1 MIIGMHEVKIT
12 TENRGEYGVYGIV
25 YARNIYYPDAK
36 KKYQNKVKQYKVQFS
51 LSDDDQ
57 SIVAFLENEMQE
69 KGMSAN
75 AYIKDILTQYVNSK
89 YK

>member
-1 MIIGMHEVKIT
+1 MDKK
-12 TENRGEYGVYGIV
+12 N
-25 YARNIYYPDAK
+25 NYYPDSQ
-36 KKYQNKVKQYKVQFS
+36 KKYRQKVKQYNIKFS

>member
-1 MIIGMHEVKIT
+1 MM
-12 TENRGEYGVYGIV
+12 GESYTKYNPDGSRSV
-25 YARNIYYPDAK
+25 YYPDAK
-36 KKYQNKVKQYKVQFS
+36 KKYQNKIKQYKVQFS

-75 AYIKDILTQYVNSK
+75 AYIKSILTQYVNSK

>member
-1 MIIGMHEVKIT
+1 MSESYTKRN
-12 TENRGEYGVYGIV
+12 ENGTRSV
-25 YARNIYYPDAK
+25 YYPDAQ
-36 KKYQNKVKQYKVQFS
+36 KKYRQKVKQYNIKFS

>member
-1 MIIGMHEVKIT
+1 MSESYTK
-12 TENRGEYGVYGIV
+12 
-25 YARNIYYPDAK
+25 RNEDGTRSVHYPDAK

-51 LSDDDQ
+51 LSDNDQ
-57 SIVAFLENEMQE
+57 SIVAFMENEMQE

-75 AYIKDILTQYVNSK
+75 AYIKGILIDYVNSK

>member
-1 MIIGMHEVKIT
+1 MDKK
-12 TENRGEYGVYGIV
+12 N
-25 YARNIYYPDAK
+25 NYYPNSQ
-36 KKYQNKVKQYKVQFS
+36 KKYRQKVKQYNINFS
-51 LSDDDQ
+51 LSDNYQ

>member
-1 MIIGMHEVKIT
+1 MSESYTK
-12 TENRGEYGVYGIV
+12 
-25 YARNIYYPDAK
+25 RNADGTRSVYYPDAK

-51 LSDDDQ
+51 LSDNDQ
-57 SIVAFLENEMQE
+57 SIVAFMENEMQE

-75 AYIKDILTQYVNSK
+75 AYIKGILIDYVNSK

>member
-1 MIIGMHEVKIT
+1 MNESYTK
-12 TENRGEYGVYGIV
+12 
-25 YARNIYYPDAK
+25 RNEDSTRSVYYPESQK
-36 KKYQNKVKQYKVQFS
+36 RYNEKIKKYTIKFS

>member
-1 MIIGMHEVKIT
+1 MSESYTKHNEDGTRSV
-12 TENRGEYGVYGIV
+12 
-25 YARNIYYPDAK
+25 YYPDAK

-75 AYIKDILTQYVNSK
+75 AYIKSILTQYVNSK

>member
-1 MIIGMHEVKIT
+1 MDQEI
-12 TENRGEYGVYGIV
+12 
-25 YARNIYYPDAK
+25 K
-36 KKYQNKVKQYKVQFS
+36 KKYQDKVKQYKVQFS

-57 SIVAFLENEMQE
+57 SIVTFLENEMQE

-75 AYIKDILTQYVNSK
+75 AYIKSILTQYVNSK

>member
-1 MIIGMHEVKIT
+1 M
-12 TENRGEYGVYGIV
+12 TESYTK
-25 YARNIYYPDAK
+25 RNSDGSRSVYYPEAQ
-36 KKYQNKVKQYKVQFS
+36 KKYHEKYRQKAKQYKVQFS

-89 YK
+89 YN

>member
-1 MIIGMHEVKIT
+1 MNESYTKRN
-12 TENRGEYGVYGIV
+12 ENGTRSV
-25 YARNIYYPDAK
+25 YYPDAQ
-36 KKYQNKVKQYKVQFS
+36 KKYRQKVKQYKVQFS

-69 KGMSAN
+69 KGISAN

>member
-1 MIIGMHEVKIT
+1 MNESYTKRN
-12 TENRGEYGVYGIV
+12 ENGTRSV
-25 YARNIYYPDAK
+25 YYPESQ
-36 KKYQNKVKQYKVQFS
+36 KKYNEKIKKYTIQFS

>member
-1 MIIGMHEVKIT
+1 MSESYTK
-12 TENRGEYGVYGIV
+12 
-25 YARNIYYPDAK
+25 RNEDGTRSVYYPDAK

-51 LSDDDQ
+51 LSDNDQ
-57 SIVAFLENEMQE
+57 SIVAFMENEMQE

-75 AYIKDILTQYVNSK
+75 AYIKGILIDYVNSK

>member
-1 MIIGMHEVKIT
+1 MSESYTK
-12 TENRGEYGVYGIV
+12 
-25 YARNIYYPDAK
+25 RNEDSTRSVYYPDAK
-36 KKYQNKVKQYKVQFS
+36 KKYQNKVKQYKVQFP

>member
-1 MIIGMHEVKIT
+1 MNESYTK
-12 TENRGEYGVYGIV
+12 
-25 YARNIYYPDAK
+25 RNADGTRSVHYPDAK

-51 LSDDDQ
+51 LSDNDQ
-57 SIVAFLENEMQE
+57 SIVAFMENEMQE

-75 AYIKDILTQYVNSK
+75 AYIKGILTDYVNSK

>member
-1 MIIGMHEVKIT
+1 MNESYTKRN
-12 TENRGEYGVYGIV
+12 ENGTRSVY
-25 YARNIYYPDAK
+25 YSDAQ
-36 KKYQNKVKQYKVQFS
+36 KKYRQKVKQYKVQFS

-57 SIVAFLENEMQE
+57 SIVAFMENEMQE

>member
-1 MIIGMHEVKIT
+1 MDKK
-12 TENRGEYGVYGIV
+12 N
-25 YARNIYYPDAK
+25 NYYPNSQ
-36 KKYQNKVKQYKVQFS
+36 KKYRQKVKQYNIKFS

>member
-1 MIIGMHEVKIT
+1 MNESYTK
-12 TENRGEYGVYGIV
+12 
-25 YARNIYYPDAK
+25 RNKDGTRSVYYPDAK
-36 KKYQNKVKQYKVQFS
+36 KQYQNKVKQYKVQFS

-69 KGMSAN
+69 KEMSAN
-75 AYIKDILTQYVNSK
+75 AYIKEILTQYVNSK

>member
-1 MIIGMHEVKIT
+1 MSESYTK
-12 TENRGEYGVYGIV
+12 
-25 YARNIYYPDAK
+25 RNSDGSRSVYYPDAQ
-36 KKYQNKVKQYKVQFS
+36 KKYQEKYRQKAKQYKVQFS
-51 LSDDDQ
+51 LSDDDL

-75 AYIKDILTQYVNSK
+75 AYIKSILTQYVNSK

>member
-1 MIIGMHEVKIT
+1 MTESYVKH
-12 TENRGEYGVYGIV
+12 NSDGSRSVH
-25 YARNIYYPDAK
+25 YPDAK
-36 KKYQNKVKQYKVQFS
+36 KKYQNKIKQYKVQFS
-51 LSDDDQ
+51 LSDNDQ

>member
-1 MIIGMHEVKIT
+1 MDKSYIKYNPDGSRSV
-12 TENRGEYGVYGIV
+12 
-25 YARNIYYPDAK
+25 YYPEST
-36 KKYQNKVKQYKVQFS
+36 KKYQNKIKQYTVKFS

-75 AYIKDILTQYVNSK
+75 AYIKSILTQYVNNK

>member
-1 MIIGMHEVKIT
+1 MSKSYTKRNEDGT
-12 TENRGEYGVYGIV
+12 RSVYC
-25 YARNIYYPDAK
+25 PDAQ
-36 KKYQNKVKQYKVQFS
+36 KKYRQKAKQYKVQFS

-57 SIVAFLENEMQE
+57 SIVAFLENEMHE